1 MFETTVV
8 ESRVGHSSKARAM
21 TLPVSVGLH
30 AAIVGTAMLAS
41 AWSVTMP
48 RTAPPQFKPFVMQSL
63 PRIPEPV
70 RVEPPRAPEPPQQQQ
85 VRVDGPPAGPVIDAP
100 PSHIPPDIP
109 ILQQGQATGPITGP
123 VQWNWDGTARD
134 TGGQDDLFGLSVPTG
149 PRVAG
154 VGGVTRP
161 AITKRVE
168 PVYPPLLAK
177 IGLEGSAVVECIVE
191 EDGRIT
197 SATVVSAT
205 HALFGEAARKAVL
218 QWRFSPGM
226 LNGEPV
232 PTIFQLTVDFRSRR

>member
-8 ESRVGHSSKARAM
+8 ESRVGHSSRARTM

-30 AAIVGTAMLAS
+30 AAIVGGAMLAS
-41 AWSVTMP
+41 AWSVAMP
-48 RTAPPQFKPFVMQSL
+48 SASPPQFKPFVMQAL

-70 RVEPPRAPEPPQQQQ
+70 RVEPPRTPEPQPQPQ
-85 VRVDGPPAGPVIDAP
+85 VRVDGPPAGPVVDAP
-100 PSHIPPDIP
+100 PAQIPPDIP
-109 ILQQGQATGPITGP
+109 ILEQGQATGPITGP

-134 TGGQDDLFGLSVPTG
+134 TRDQGDDFGLSVQTG

-161 AITKRVE
+161 AITRRVE

-177 IGLEGSAVVECIVE
+177 IGLEGSAVVECIVD

-197 SATVVSAT
+197 SATVATAT

-232 PTIFQLTVDFRSRR
+232 PTIFQLTVDFRTKR